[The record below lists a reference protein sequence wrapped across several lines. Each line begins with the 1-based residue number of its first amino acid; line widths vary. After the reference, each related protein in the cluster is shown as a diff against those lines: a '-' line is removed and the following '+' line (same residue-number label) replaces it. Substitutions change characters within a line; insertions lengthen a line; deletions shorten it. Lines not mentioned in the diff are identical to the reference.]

1 MDMNRIRLSWLVA
14 MMGACSV
21 AAAAEPT
28 ADRDQRMNE
37 ALQNYRSAADRNP
50 SPGPVARAEE
60 STKRGVKNAGAAI
73 KRGAKKAGHAVG
85 TGVEK
90 TGAAIHRGGE
100 KIKES
105 TSPAK

>member
-1 MDMNRIRLSWLVA
+1 MDMNRIRLSLLVA

-21 AAAAEPT
+21 ALAADPP
-28 ADRDQRMNE
+28 ADREQRMNE
-37 ALQNYRSAADRNP
+37 ALQSYRSAADRNP

-60 STKRGVKNAGAAI
+60 STKRGVKKAGSAI
-73 KRGAKKAGHAVG
+73 KRGANKAGHAVG

-90 TGAAIHRGGE
+90 TGAAMRRGGE